1 MDWSDCP
8 LVISRPG
15 LISGAPALRED
26 PRMPADL
33 VVENMNL
40 GESVQDVVDNY
51 QLRTSPEN
59 VLAIYQY
66 AKRQRAL
73 SSVG

>member
-8 LVISRPG
+8 LVISRPSF
-15 LISGAPALRED
+15 ISGVPALRED

-33 VVENMNL
+33 VVENMDL